1 MYNSISFSEGEI
13 YASTNDSIAW
23 SSIKCLEAERGTYF
37 EGLEEEFG
45 IEWDDVDGVNETFSI
60 DGSHENGGGLIHD
73 LFYTNNIEF
82 TAGQCASTHVF
93 TANQRAEAS
102 TFQEVLLYDTTTYSV
117 IFTSI
122 LDEESPLG
130 FDGRAHDFEM
140 LVLENGHL
148 TDTSTTTYYFW
159 VELE

>member
-1 MYNSISFSEGEI
+1 MYET
-13 YASTNDSIAW
+13 STS
-23 SSIKCLEAERGTYF
+23 
-37 EGLEEEFG
+37 
-45 IEWDDVDGVNETFSI
+45 
-60 DGSHENGGGLIHD
+60 
-73 LFYTNNIEF
+73 
-82 TAGQCASTHVF
+82 
-93 TANQRAEAS
+93 
-102 TFQEVLLYDTTTYSV
+102 SV

-148 TDTSTTTYYFW
+148 TDIATTTYYFW